1 MAKVLITPRSLTRA
15 GHPSFEL
22 LDKAGYEV
30 VYCTPGQQPDE
41 GELIRLLPGCIGYLA
56 GVEKVSARALEA
68 ADILRVI
75 SRNGSGTDNI
85 DAEAARRKGITIC
98 KTEGANAKG
107 VAELAIGLMYALA
120 RSIAFHDG
128 RLKSESWERRK
139 GFELEGRT
147 LGMIGCGRIGE
158 ETAMRALGIGM
169 NVLAYRRKPDKGFAP
184 GKEFRWA
191 SLDEVIE
198 QADVLSLHRPANPD
212 GSPVVTAELLGR
224 MKKGALLIN
233 TARGSLID
241 DRAVLA
247 ALEQGRLAGAA
258 TDVYDKEPPQDY
270 SLARHERVIA
280 TPHIGAFTEESVERA
295 TVAAVENIIQTLK
308 AGAAAEDAQQ

>member
-1 MAKVLITPRSLTRA
+1 MAKVLITPRSLTKA

-22 LDKAGYEV
+22 LKAAGYEV

-41 GELIRLLPGCIGYLA
+41 AELIRLLPGCIGYLA

-68 ADILRVI
+68 ADILKVI

-85 DAEAARRKGITIC
+85 DAEAAGGKGITIC

-107 VAELAIGLMYALA
+107 VAELTIGLMCALA
-120 RSIAFHDG
+120 RSLPFHDA
-128 RLKSESWERRK
+128 RLKAQTWERRK

-147 LGMIGCGRIGE
+147 LGMIGCGQIGE
-158 ETAMRALGIGM
+158 ETARRALGIGM
-169 NVLAYRRKPDKGFAP
+169 KVLAYRRNPDKGFAP
-184 GKEFRWA
+184 GKDFRWA
-191 SLDEVIE
+191 SLDEVID
-198 QADVLSLHRPANPD
+198 QSDVLSLHRPANPD

-233 TARGSLID
+233 TARGSLLD

-247 ALEQGRLAGAA
+247 ALEEGRLAGVA
-258 TDVYDKEPPQDY
+258 TDVYEKEPPEDY
-270 SLARHERVIA
+270 GLAGHERVIA
-280 TPHIGAFTEESVERA
+280 TPHIGAFTDESVERA
-295 TVAAVENIIQTLK
+295 TVAAVENIIETLK
-308 AGAAAEDAQQ
+308 RQ